1 LYFVGGFPTTR
12 KGHNYMFV
20 VVDRFSKMCIIMPC
34 KKTIRGQE
42 VANMFFEHVWV
53 HFEIP
58 MSIISNKDTKFI
70 SAF

>member
-1 LYFVGGFPTTR
+1 
-12 KGHNYMFV
+12 MFV